1 MDLRFETTD
10 LALYEGEP
18 RIADVKLAAVLG
30 YGRERDIR
38 KLIERITPEL
48 ESYGPIACQRATVAR
63 SQGGGSSSDQFFLNE
78 GQALVVCSLS
88 RTSLAAQVRRALI
101 EVFMAWRRGALAP
114 QTVALAST
122 AQSHRIRAAKLRFA
136 EAATTLDA
144 LGVDVTAINLNAV
157 LAFGRAVLR

>member
-18 RIADVKLAAVLG
+18 RIADVKLGAVLG
-30 YGRERDIR
+30 YGRDRDIR
-38 KLIERITPEL
+38 KIIEGHVKEL
-48 ESYGPIACQRATVAR
+48 ETYGPLATLRRESRGQAF
-63 SQGGGSSSDQFFLNE
+63 DEFHLNE
-78 GQALVVCSLS
+78 GQALVICALS
-88 RTSLAAQVRRALI
+88 RTTLAAQVRRALI

-144 LGVDVTAINLNAV
+144 LGVDVPAINMTAV
-157 LAFGRAVLR
+157 LAFWRAVLR